1 MDLFS
6 EVGLDMKV
14 DVSSRVA
21 QSQTTAPSS
30 VKVIMPSSVQ
40 DVLDDSAV
48 NGWDSDDL
56 DI

>member
-14 DVSSRVA
+14 DVSSRIA
-21 QSQTTAPSS
+21 QSQTTVPSS
-30 VKVIMPSSVQ
+30 VKVIMPSVQ
-40 DVLDDSAV
+40 GLLDDSAV